1 MREYFHKLTTG
12 KTPWEISLLFSLA
25 ICLLFSQISISIV
38 QIFLTLALLSW
49 LLLLLQKK
57 RRLAFPSFF
66 WPLLVYAWLSLVS
79 SIYSVNTEIS
89 FKDSRELL
97 LYVLILIVFTAFTR
111 RDDIELL
118 FVALLGSGL
127 INTAYSIAYFIFK
140 ADPGQRV
147 KGFMGHYMTQAG
159 LLTLF
164 GAVAMGFIFLGRG
177 RQRLLWTAGLVLS
190 SIALILTLTRSGW
203 IGLAVALCVSLLLWK
218 PKTLILVPILAGL
231 VFFVS
236 PKPVK
241 DRALSIFSF
250 REFSNMARVGY
261 IHAGI
266 KIIKDFPWLGTG
278 PDTVD
283 MVFQNPKYGLEE
295 SYKRNVHLHN
305 NIIQIAA
312 ERGIATL
319 LAWLTFVVT
328 AFVSLARL
336 VKKRAKG
343 LLAPAAGALAA
354 LAAFIAAGFFEYNFG
369 DSEVSTLL
377 LFIITIPF
385 ALERLKNGEA
395 AAAQNASQ

>member
-1 MREYFHKLTTG
+1 MRDYFHKLTTG

-79 SIYSVNTEIS
+79 SIYSVNTEMS

-118 FVALLGSGL
+118 FVALLGSGF

-159 LLTLF
+159 LLILF

-177 RQRLLWTAGLVLS
+177 RQRLLWAAGLVLS

-218 PKTLILVPILAGL
+218 PKTLILVPVLAGL
-231 VFFVS
+231 IFFVS

-250 REFSNMARVGY
+250 REFSNMARVEY
-261 IHAGI
+261 IHVGI

>member
-1 MREYFHKLTTG
+1 MRDYFHKLTTG

-118 FVALLGSGL
+118 FVALLGSGF

-159 LLTLF
+159 LLILF

-177 RQRLLWTAGLVLS
+177 RQRLLWAAGLVLS

-203 IGLAVALCVSLLLWK
+203 IGLVVALCVSLLLWK
-218 PKTLILVPILAGL
+218 PKTLILVPVLAGL

-250 REFSNMARVGY
+250 REFSNMARVEY
-261 IHAGI
+261 IRAGI

-336 VKKRAKG
+336 VKKKAKG
-343 LLAPAAGALAA
+343 LSAPAAGALAA

>member
-111 RDDIELL
+111 KDDM

-140 ADPGQRV
+140 ANPGQRV

-159 LLTLF
+159 LLILF

-177 RQRLLWTAGLVLS
+177 RQRLFWAAGLVLS

-218 PKTLILVPILAGL
+218 PKTLILVPVLAGL

-241 DRALSIFSF
+241 DRALSIFSL
-250 REFSNMARVGY
+250 REFSNMARVEY
-261 IHAGI
+261 IRAGI

-343 LLAPAAGALAA
+343 LSAPAAGALAA

>member
-1 MREYFHKLTTG
+1 MRDYFHKLATG

-57 RRLAFPSFF
+57 RWLAFPSFF

-118 FVALLGSGL
+118 FVALLGSGF

-140 ADPGQRV
+140 ANPGQRV

-159 LLTLF
+159 LLILF
-164 GAVAMGFIFLGRG
+164 GAVAMGFIFLGRS
-177 RQRLLWTAGLVLS
+177 RQRLLWAAGLVLS

-203 IGLAVALCVSLLLWK
+203 IGLAVALCVGLLLWK
-218 PKTLILVPILAGL
+218 PKTLILVPVLAGL
-231 VFFVS
+231 VFFIS

-241 DRALSIFSF
+241 DRALSIFSP
-250 REFSNMARVGY
+250 REFSNMARVEY
-261 IHAGI
+261 IRAGV

-312 ERGIATL
+312 ERGIVTL

-336 VKKRAKG
+336 VKKKAKG
-343 LLAPAAGALAA
+343 LSAPAAGALAA

-385 ALERLKNGEA
+385 ALERLINGEV
-395 AAAQNASQ
+395 AAAQSASQ

>member
-118 FVALLGSGL
+118 FVALLGSGF

-140 ADPGQRV
+140 ANPGQRV

-159 LLTLF
+159 LLILF
-164 GAVAMGFIFLGRG
+164 GAVAMGFIFLGRS
-177 RQRLLWTAGLVLS
+177 RQRLLWAAGLVLS

-203 IGLAVALCVSLLLWK
+203 IGLAVALCVGLLLWK
-218 PKTLILVPILAGL
+218 PKTLILVPVLAGL
-231 VFFVS
+231 VFFIS

-241 DRALSIFSF
+241 DRALSIFSP
-250 REFSNMARVGY
+250 REFSNMARVEY
-261 IHAGI
+261 IRAGV

-312 ERGIATL
+312 ERGIVTL

-336 VKKRAKG
+336 VKKKAKG
-343 LLAPAAGALAA
+343 LSAPAAGALAA

-385 ALERLKNGEA
+385 ALERLINGEV
-395 AAAQNASQ
+395 AAAQSASQ

>member
-1 MREYFHKLTTG
+1 MKDYFHKLTTG
-12 KTPWEISLLFSLA
+12 KTPGEISLLFSLA

-38 QIFLTLALLSW
+38 QIFLTFALLSW

-66 WPLLVYAWLSLVS
+66 WPLLVYAWLSLVA

-118 FVALLGSGL
+118 FVALLGSGF
-127 INTAYSIAYFIFK
+127 INAAYSIAYYIFK
-140 ADPGQRV
+140 ANPGQRV

-159 LLTLF
+159 LLILF
-164 GAVAMGFIFLGRG
+164 GAVAMGFIFFGRG
-177 RQRLLWTAGLVLS
+177 RQRLLWAAGLVLS

-203 IGLAVALCVSLLLWK
+203 VGLAVALCVGLLLWK
-218 PKTLILVPILAGL
+218 PKTLILVPVLAGL
-231 VFFVS
+231 IFFVS

-241 DRALSIFSF
+241 DRALSIFSL
-250 REFSNMARVGY
+250 REFSNMARVEY
-261 IHAGI
+261 IRAGI

-312 ERGIATL
+312 ERGIVTL
-319 LAWLTFVVT
+319 LAWLTFIVT
-328 AFVSLARL
+328 VFVSLARL
-336 VKKRAKG
+336 VKKKAKE
-343 LLAPAAGALAA
+343 LSAPAAGALAA

-385 ALERLKNGEA
+385 ALERLKKGEVA
-395 AAAQNASQ
+395 ATQSASQ

>member
-79 SIYSVNTEIS
+79 SIYSVNTEMS

-159 LLTLF
+159 LLILF

-177 RQRLLWTAGLVLS
+177 RQRLLWAAGLVLS

-203 IGLAVALCVSLLLWK
+203 IGLVVALCVSLLLWK
-218 PKTLILVPILAGL
+218 PKTLILVPVLAGL

-250 REFSNMARVGY
+250 REFSNMARVEY
-261 IHAGI
+261 IRAGI

>member
-1 MREYFHKLTTG
+1 
-12 KTPWEISLLFSLA
+12 
-25 ICLLFSQISISIV
+25 
-38 QIFLTLALLSW
+38 LTLALLSW

-66 WPLLVYAWLSLVS
+66 WPLLVYAWLSLVA
-79 SIYSVNTEIS
+79 SIYSVNTEMS

-118 FVALLGSGL
+118 FVALLSSGL

-159 LLTLF
+159 LLILF

-177 RQRLLWTAGLVLS
+177 RQRLLWAAGLVLS

-218 PKTLILVPILAGL
+218 PKTLILVPVLAGL
-231 VFFVS
+231 VFVVS

-241 DRALSIFSF
+241 DRALSIFSL
-250 REFSNMARVGY
+250 REFSNMARVEY
-261 IHAGI
+261 VHAGI

>member
-97 LYVLILIVFTAFTR
+97 LYSLILIVFTAFTR

-118 FVALLGSGL
+118 FVALLGSGF

-159 LLTLF
+159 LLILF

-177 RQRLLWTAGLVLS
+177 RQRLLWAAGLALS

-203 IGLAVALCVSLLLWK
+203 IGLAVALCVGLLLWK
-218 PKTLILVPILAGL
+218 PKTLILVPVLAGL

-250 REFSNMARVGY
+250 REFSNMARVEY
-261 IHAGI
+261 IRAGI

>member
-1 MREYFHKLTTG
+1 MRDYFHKLATG

-118 FVALLGSGL
+118 FVALLGSGF

-140 ADPGQRV
+140 ANPGQRV

-159 LLTLF
+159 LLILF
-164 GAVAMGFIFLGRG
+164 GAVAMGFIFLGRS
-177 RQRLLWTAGLVLS
+177 RQRLLWAAGLVLS

-203 IGLAVALCVSLLLWK
+203 IGLAVALCVGLLLWK
-218 PKTLILVPILAGL
+218 PKTLILVPVLAGL
-231 VFFVS
+231 VFFIS

-241 DRALSIFSF
+241 DRALSIFSP
-250 REFSNMARVGY
+250 REFSNMARVEY
-261 IHAGI
+261 IRAGV

-336 VKKRAKG
+336 VKKKAKG
-343 LLAPAAGALAA
+343 LSAPAAGALAA

-385 ALERLKNGEA
+385 ALERLINGEA
-395 AAAQNASQ
+395 AAAQSASQ

>member
-57 RRLAFPSFF
+57 RWLAFPSFF

-118 FVALLGSGL
+118 FVALLGSGF

-140 ADPGQRV
+140 ANPGQRV

-159 LLTLF
+159 LLILF

-177 RQRLLWTAGLVLS
+177 RQRLLWAAGLVLS

-203 IGLAVALCVSLLLWK
+203 IGLTVALCVGLLLWK
-218 PKTLILVPILAGL
+218 PKTLILVPVLAGL

-241 DRALSIFSF
+241 DRALSIFSL
-250 REFSNMARVGY
+250 REFSNMARVEY
-261 IHAGI
+261 IRAGI

-336 VKKRAKG
+336 VKKKAKG
-343 LLAPAAGALAA
+343 LSAPAAGALAA

-385 ALERLKNGEA
+385 ALERLINGEV
-395 AAAQNASQ
+395 AAAQSASQ